1 MVSGPVESKLTRIR
15 RHLQDPGD
23 DFSASV
29 DPSALGTP
37 ENGRR
42 IYRSG
47 FKPLSL

>member
-37 ENGRR
+37 GK
-42 IYRSG
+42 RS
-47 FKPLSL
+47 KNLQIRV